1 VRRLEVLE
9 LTDPDSDALT
19 YKTVRYGYDTA
30 EDTCADIPKL
40 AIELVRRHGQR
51 LLRAGRR
58 RQNVLEMGYRNVV
71 APSG

>member
-9 LTDPDSDALT
+9 LTDPDTDALT

-30 EDTCADIPKL
+30 EDAFADIPKL
-40 AIELVRRHGQR
+40 AIELVRRHGKR
-51 LLRAGRR
+51 LLRAGRS
-58 RQNVLEMGYRNVV
+58 RQNALELGCCNIV